1 MIDSD
6 PGVDD
11 AIALLL
17 AFEKKEQ
24 ILGISSVGGN
34 IPVNLAFE
42 NICGLLRKTNN
53 KNIPIAKG
61 SKTPIQ
67 GKYSYSYSYHGKYGL
82 PFRIPY
88 KSDDFRNII
97 FDNFTKFLKTMFK
110 TYGEISLIALGPLTN
125 FAIFFSK
132 YPQYEKLVKSFFI
145 MGGAIGVSGNV
156 TSYSEFNFFSDPYA
170 ANLIVNSKLP
180 ITLIDLNICNQFFLT
195 RNTKEILSQT
205 NNLSA
210 NLSYDLIS
218 RWFEQHPTNNR
229 FVLFDPLTMILA
241 FQPSIASYKQ
251 IPINIEIKN
260 QKTLGK
266 SKLDFQGSLITVVD
280 NIDKK
285 KFWKEFAKYFSLDKK
300 LLLPML

>member
-1 MIDSD
+1 MSD
-6 PGVDD
+6 
-11 AIALLL
+11 
-17 AFEKKEQ
+17 
-24 ILGISSVGGN
+24 
-34 IPVNLAFE
+34 
-42 NICGLLRKTNN
+42 
-53 KNIPIAKG
+53 
-61 SKTPIQ
+61 
-67 GKYSYSYSYHGKYGL
+67 
-82 PFRIPY
+82 
-88 KSDDFRNII
+88 
-97 FDNFTKFLKTMFK
+97 
-110 TYGEISLIALGPLTN
+110 
-125 FAIFFSK
+125 
-132 YPQYEKLVKSFFI
+132 
-145 MGGAIGVSGNV
+145 
-156 TSYSEFNFFSDPYA
+156 
-170 ANLIVNSKLP
+170 VNSKLP

>member
-1 MIDSD
+1 
-6 PGVDD
+6 
-11 AIALLL
+11 
-17 AFEKKEQ
+17 
-24 ILGISSVGGN
+24 
-34 IPVNLAFE
+34 
-42 NICGLLRKTNN
+42 
-53 KNIPIAKG
+53 
-61 SKTPIQ
+61 
-67 GKYSYSYSYHGKYGL
+67 
-82 PFRIPY
+82 
-88 KSDDFRNII
+88 
-97 FDNFTKFLKTMFK
+97 
-110 TYGEISLIALGPLTN
+110 
-125 FAIFFSK
+125 
-132 YPQYEKLVKSFFI
+132 

-285 KFWKEFAKYFSLDKK
+285 KFWKRSITSKNTLI
-300 LLLPML
+300 